1 MKRYQLIGALTAFMI
16 TFILC
21 MVFNSCTVK
30 ARAKTKGRE
39 TETGKS
45 EATEGVRPLAGLS
58 LVLQKAAEKNV
69 DVFKIIMERW
79 QQEPE
84 RRRQEQEE
92 INLLAEVI
100 YWENWYTDKEKK
112 TARWTGA
119 VVMNRVKSKKFP
131 NTVKEVLYQTK
142 PCIQYGTT
150 RYFFTKELPQEV
162 YDMAEDIY
170 KNGTPEV
177 PESVLYQATF
187 EQGEIWDELN
197 GEIFCYG

>member
-1 MKRYQLIGALTAFMI
+1 MKRYQMIGALAAFMI

-21 MVFNSCTVK
+21 TVFNSCAAK
-30 ARAKTKGRE
+30 AGAKTKGRE
-39 TETGKS
+39 TETEKS

-69 DVFKIIMERW
+69 DVSKIIMERW
-79 QQEPE
+79 
-84 RRRQEQEE
+84 QEQEE

-150 RYFFTKELPQEV
+150 RYFFTKELPREV

-177 PESVLYQATF
+177 PENVLYQATF